1 MKDNLNDIVGHTSQ
15 LGFIDLIKVVGTDKQ
30 TVIAALAED
39 RSVMVSGKIKVPMLE
54 FVGTFGMPNLPKL
67 KTILGFDEYDEHAT
81 LKVISDNPEYPGA
94 PTAIHF
100 ETKTGDFVN
109 DYRLMTQSLIE
120 AKLPV
125 VSFAGATWNIKFEP
139 KIASIQRLHKQSSA
153 NNETTTFVTKI
164 DGTDLRIYFGDISS
178 HSANFVFE
186 SNVTGTLARS
196 WAWPTK
202 QFISIMQCVGDK
214 MIYISDQGAMKI
226 TVDSGIADYEYLFPA
241 QQP

>member
-1 MKDNLNDIVGHTSQ
+1 MKDNLNDMISHTSQ

-39 RSVMVSGKIKVPMLE
+39 RSVIVSGKFKAPMLE
-54 FVGTFGMPNLPKL
+54 FVGTFGMPNLAKL
-67 KTILGFDEYDEHAT
+67 KTILGFDEYDENAT
-81 LKVISDNPEYPGA
+81 LTMISDNLEYPDA

-100 ETKTGDFVN
+100 ETQSGDFVN
-109 DYRLMTQSLIE
+109 DYRLMMQSIIE
-120 AKLPV
+120 TKLPDV
-125 VSFAGATWNIKFEP
+125 KFAGATWNINFEP
-139 KIASIQRLHKQSSA
+139 KIANIQRLQKQSGA
-153 NNETTTFVTKI
+153 NSESTTFVTKM
-164 DGTDLRIYFGDISS
+164 DGTNLKIYFGDVSS

-186 SNVTGTLARS
+186 SDVVGTLSRS

-202 QFISIMQCVGDK
+202 QFISVMQCVGDK
-214 MIYISDQGAMKI
+214 KIYISDQGAMKI